1 MAAINSQI
9 ASSISG
15 AWVAKAFKKEDY
27 EISKFEKGNG
37 VNGNSQSEYYKTMG
51 MFMAGMEFFTT
62 ILNVIVLAV
71 SGVLI
76 MKGEMTTTTLIIFMM
91 YILSLITN

>member
-1 MAAINSQI
+1 
-9 ASSISG
+9 
-15 AWVAKAFKKEDY
+15 
-27 EISKFEKGNG
+27 
-37 VNGNSQSEYYKTMG
+37 
-51 MFMAGMEFFTT
+51 MAGMEFFTT

-91 YILSLITN
+91 YISSFVTPIRKLSAFAEPIHNGHGRF